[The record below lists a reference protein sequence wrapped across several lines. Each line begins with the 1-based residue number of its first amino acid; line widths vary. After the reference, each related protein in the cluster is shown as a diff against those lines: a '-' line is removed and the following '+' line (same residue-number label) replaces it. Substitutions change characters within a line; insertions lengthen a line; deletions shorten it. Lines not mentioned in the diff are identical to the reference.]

1 MDGGRKKQK
10 QTGIGSTNLSVDEFH
25 VVWALGI
32 AISSSVLS
40 SSLIRSVLG
49 HATVGVHGGEVDSS
63 VEPTWQV
70 RHIDV
75 EGELLALQAEHLV
88 LGIIGHEVDS
98 ASDVLLGARGHEFE
112 GQGVTSAVDT
122 VGAGVVS
129 SLHGAVGGA
138 CGGIGAESGIPGVSG
153 VAVREALGRMKPA
166 PVRVEDDLCLLGGAA
181 AGRALLRGHGR
192 VGFRDIGSNLLGL
205 DTSED
210 REDDGEFAVHREE
223 WTESEVGG
231 EG

>member
-1 MDGGRKKQK
+1 MGAISKNK
-10 QTGIGSTNLSVDEFH
+10 TGTRSTNLSVDELH

-32 AISSSVLS
+32 TISGSVLR
-40 SSLIRSVLG
+40 SSLVRSVLG
-49 HATVGVHGGEVDSS
+49 HATVGIHGGEVDSS
-63 VEPTWQV
+63 VESTWQV

-88 LGIIGHEVDS
+88 FGVIGHEVDS
-98 ASDVLLGARGHEFE
+98 ASDVLLCARGHEFE

-129 SLHGAVGGA
+129 SLHGAVGGT
-138 CGGIGAESGIPGVSG
+138 CGGIGAESSIPGVSG
-153 VAVREALGRMKPA
+153 VAVGEALGRVKPA
-166 PVRVEDDLCLLGGAA
+166 PVRVEDDLGLLGGAA
-181 AGRALLRGHGR
+181 AGRALLRSHGR
-192 VGFRDIGSNLLGL
+192 VGFGDIGSNLLGL

-223 WTESEVGG
+223 WTESEEDG